1 MHYVYTVIVHCEIN
15 MSSLQN
21 VASSIFVLEDRCR
34 KVFRNVSG
42 TFTVI
47 LKLFWNTPRF
57 FLGSRF
63 LIKVCVRTIFDAL
76 RRRSPDSS
84 LLAKKVVLNLACA
97 RRPILTLSSLPVYC
111 NCTHIH
117 ELLSCDGFEV
127 PVQESIAP
135 QAFRITIVIV
145 SKLGFWVSK
154 SRNWN
159 SANLQPLQIK
169 KA

>member
-47 LKLFWNTPRF
+47 LKLFRNTPRF
-57 FLGSRF
+57 FLGSRC

-84 LLAKKVVLNLACA
+84 LLAKKVLLNLACA
-97 RRPILTLSSLPVYC
+97 RRPILTLSSLQVYC
-111 NCTHIH
+111 NCTHISTWTF
-117 ELLSCDGFEV
+117 ELR
-127 PVQESIAP
+127 
-135 QAFRITIVIV
+135 RIRSSNSRWHVAVCSMKFHKRAGTTLALDLTEASQN
-145 SKLGFWVSK
+145 SKTQTTRL
-154 SRNWN
+154 
-159 SANLQPLQIK
+159 
-169 KA
+169 